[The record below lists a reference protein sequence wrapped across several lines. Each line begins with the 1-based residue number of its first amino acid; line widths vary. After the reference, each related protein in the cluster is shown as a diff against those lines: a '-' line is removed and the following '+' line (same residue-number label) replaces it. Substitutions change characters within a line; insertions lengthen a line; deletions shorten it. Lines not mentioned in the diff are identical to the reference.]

1 MYTHFEEFSIN
12 TETFELVIA
21 KELVQLD
28 ERVFQLFKLLI
39 EDYPAHCSKQRCLDR
54 IWPNTVVS
62 DMSLAKLVSDTRK
75 LFKKAGCQAPIIE
88 TVHGRGYRLSKE
100 LGQQLSSVD
109 TLVGS
114 ESQLLPSGF
123 EQVGREPSAKIP
135 AQEESLSFTEKTLA
149 QKGNLIVGFLL
160 LIFMAFTLN
169 HYLIPSVLTSAQ
181 TPVLKNNPQEVVYSQ
196 SPDAI
201 GRILWVDDH
210 PDNNVEEREVFRQQ
224 NIGVYSTTSTD
235 EALLLLSI
243 YGYEMV
249 ISDVGRREEPLAG
262 LKLLR
267 VLRESGTEIPYIIYT
282 LNDTPQ
288 LHEAVSKSG
297 GQGVAVDAESLFN
310 LVMPHFKTLES
321 EIKNQ

>member
-1 MYTHFEEFSIN
+1 MYTCFEEFSIN

-21 KELVQLD
+21 KESIQLD

-39 EDYPAHCSKQRCLDR
+39 EHYPAHCSKQRCLDC

-75 LFKKAGCQAPIIE
+75 LFKKVGCQVPIIE

-100 LGQQLSSVD
+100 LGLQLSSAD
-109 TLVGS
+109 TPCS
-114 ESQLLPSGF
+114 EPQVQLSGF
-123 EQVGREPSAKIP
+123 EQSGVESSAKIP
-135 AQEESLSFTEKTLA
+135 VQERSLSFTEKTLA
-149 QKGNLIVGFLL
+149 QKGNLIIGFLL
-160 LIFMAFTLN
+160 MIFMVFTLN
-169 HYLIPSVLTSAQ
+169 HYLIPSVFTSAQ

-196 SPDAI
+196 PPDAI

-210 PDNNVEEREVFRQQ
+210 PDNNVEEREEFRQQ

-249 ISDVGRREEPLAG
+249 ISDMGRGEEPLAG

-267 VLRESGTEIPYIIYT
+267 VLRESGTDIPYIIYT

-288 LHEAVSKSG
+288 LHDAVSKSG
-297 GQGVAVDAESLFN
+297 GQGVAVDAQSLFN
-310 LVMPHFKTLES
+310 LVMPHFKPLES
-321 EIKNQ
+321 ERKNQ